1 MFYITS
7 SAIIGIT
14 AVPVQIETHVAFGM
28 PHFKIVGLPDMT
40 VKESRDRIRA
50 AIKQSGFLFP
60 RGRITVNLAPADI
73 RKQGPLYDLPAALS
87 ILAATGQITYS
98 SLNDSIVLGELALNG
113 EVRPVPAALSATVM
127 AKREGISNIYVPE
140 KNIQEAVAVQ
150 GVNVFAITS
159 LTQIVDHLN
168 GVALIEPT
176 VTKPRKSRTTYN
188 TDFKHIKGQELAK
201 RGIEIAAS
209 GGHNILLSGPP
220 GTGKTLLA
228 RSLPSILP
236 ELSHNEAVE
245 VTTIAS
251 VAGTLIGGHGLIRE
265 RPFRTPHHSASAVS
279 LVGGGSWPKPG
290 EVSLAHRGVLFL
302 DELPEFSRHVL
313 EHLRQPLEDGFV
325 TISRATGTVRF
336 PARFLLAASMNP
348 CPCGYLSDPF
358 RTCECTH
365 GNIRR
370 YQKKISGPLLDRFD
384 LIIDVPR
391 LESNKLL
398 TDELSETS
406 SVIRERVTKA
416 RKTQSD
422 RFKQSDLLTNS
433 EIPQSQLDNLCLL
446 TQEAKQLVELA
457 LNQHKLTP
465 RGYARVRKVARTIAD
480 LEGSTTIEINH
491 VAEALQF
498 RQQSTQERT

>member
-7 SAIIGIT
+7 SAVIGIQ
-14 AVPVQIETHVAFGM
+14 AVPVQIEAHVAFGM
-28 PHFKIVGLPDMT
+28 PHFRIVGLPDAT

-60 RGRITVNLAPADI
+60 RGRVTINLAPADV
-73 RKQGPLYDLPAALS
+73 RKQGPLYDLPAALT
-87 ILAATGQITYS
+87 ILAATGQITYE
-98 SLNDSIVLGELALNG
+98 SLKDSVVLGELGLNG
-113 EVRPVPAALSATVM
+113 EVRPVPGALSATVM
-127 AKREGISNIYVPE
+127 AKREGIASVFVPL
-140 KNIQEAVAVQ
+140 NNVQEAVAVR
-150 GVNVFAITS
+150 GVQVFAVTS
-159 LTQIVDHLN
+159 LTQIVDHLI
-168 GVALIEPT
+168 GAAIIEPST
-176 VTKPRKSRTTYN
+176 ASTRKQSTIYS
-188 TDFKHIKGQELAK
+188 TDFKQIKGQELAK
-201 RGIEIAAS
+201 RGLEIAAS

-236 ELSHNEAVE
+236 VLSHDESVE
-245 VTTIAS
+245 VTSIAS
-251 VAGTLIGGHGLIRE
+251 IAGVLDGNRGLIHE
-265 RPFRTPHHSASAVS
+265 RPFRTPHHSASAVA

-325 TISRATGTVRF
+325 TISRANGTVRF

-358 RTCECTH
+358 RPCECTH
-365 GNIRR
+365 GSIRR

-391 LESNKLL
+391 LESDKLL
-398 TDELSETS
+398 KQELGEPSKD
-406 SVIRERVTKA
+406 IRGRVTLA
-416 RKTQSD
+416 RKTQSR
-422 RFKQSDLLTNS
+422 RFTKSDLLTNS
-433 EIPQSQLDNLCLL
+433 EIPQALLDDLCPL
-446 TQEAKQLVELA
+446 TTEAKHLIELA

-480 LEGSTTIEINH
+480 LEESRSIEIGH

-498 RQQSTQERT
+498 RQQDHQERA